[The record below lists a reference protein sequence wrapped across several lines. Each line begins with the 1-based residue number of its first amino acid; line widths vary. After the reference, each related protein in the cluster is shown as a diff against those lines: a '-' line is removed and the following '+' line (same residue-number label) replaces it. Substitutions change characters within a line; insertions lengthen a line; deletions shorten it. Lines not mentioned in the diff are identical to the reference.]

1 MFGHL
6 PVVKQLI
13 AAGSDYA
20 RKNRDGLTPLQVAKQ
35 QNYCSVVEYL
45 DDRIRS
51 FNKVAA
57 VAAQSRRLNQ

>member
-13 AAGSDYA
+13 AAGSDMT

-35 QNYCSVVEYL
+35 QNYNTVVDYL
-45 DDRIRS
+45 DDRIRGTDTFDKLS
-51 FNKVAA
+51 
-57 VAAQSRRLNQ
+57 SIRRQNLV